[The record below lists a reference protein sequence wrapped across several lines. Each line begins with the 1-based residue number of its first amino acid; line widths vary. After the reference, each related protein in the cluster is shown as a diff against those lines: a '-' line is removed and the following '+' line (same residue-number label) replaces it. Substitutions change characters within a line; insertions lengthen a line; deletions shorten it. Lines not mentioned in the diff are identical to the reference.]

1 MKSAHD
7 SDTPPLMDWPA
18 VVASLPRLD
27 APLMDG
33 TGLVTLDAP
42 LALLDARPWPAS
54 DMASLPV
61 VNLDALDA
69 MLDTPARGAC
79 P

>member
-1 MKSAHD
+1 MA
-7 SDTPPLMDWPA
+7 PLMDWHA
-18 VVASLPRLD
+18 FVASLPSLD
-27 APLMDG
+27 APLMDC

-54 DMASLPV
+54 DLASLPV
-61 VNLDALDA
+61 VNLDALAA
-69 MLDTPARGAC
+69 MLDTPASGAC